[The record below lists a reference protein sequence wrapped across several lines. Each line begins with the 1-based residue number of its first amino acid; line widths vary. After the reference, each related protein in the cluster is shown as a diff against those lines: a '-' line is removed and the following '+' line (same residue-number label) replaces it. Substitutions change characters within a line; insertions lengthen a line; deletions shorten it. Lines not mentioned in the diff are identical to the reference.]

1 MYNARNVPKE
11 VAIMQKTIQDLF
23 TQEEWE
29 MFSKNFVPQLLDIAD
44 LTLPEGMDGEEAEHE

>member
-1 MYNARNVPKE
+1 
-11 VAIMQKTIQDLF
+11 MQKTIQDLF